1 MNKVN
6 KVNIGERYKRVT
18 FTAYPH
24 ESKELVNVVNIVR
37 KYFGFRAL
45 ELPIAERSDATR
57 SSKSQQTTWDIPGK
71 FLGYHKKNLGLTLG
85 YPKKCFWDLAQDLG
99 IPSGIS
105 QSKTQDVGITLF

>member
-1 MNKVN
+1 VNVVN

-57 SSKSQQTTWDIPGK
+57 SSKSPQTTWDIPK
-71 FLGYHKKNLGLTLG
+71 RI
-85 YPKKCFWDLAQDLG
+85 WD
-99 IPSGIS
+99 
-105 QSKTQDVGITLF
+105 